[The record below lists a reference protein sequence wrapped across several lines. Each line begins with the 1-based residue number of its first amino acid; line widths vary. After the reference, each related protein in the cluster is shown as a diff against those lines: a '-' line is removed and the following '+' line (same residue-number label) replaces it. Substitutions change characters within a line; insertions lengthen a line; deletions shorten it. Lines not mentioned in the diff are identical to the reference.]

1 MAAASPAPAP
11 TALRAGLLGLA
22 FVAGV
27 ALVAAT
33 FGDVIVVDGTGGRR
47 LAASTGLDRHGPAF
61 LLLAAGC
68 FVLGTLAWRGVRIAA
83 TGLVVVG
90 LAALLIVVTG
100 DVGDLRTTG
109 RIAGV
114 PDATTAA
121 GPGFYLA
128 SLGGVLAVLA
138 GGGLL
143 LTGAPASRAGAV
155 PARHT

>member
-1 MAAASPAPAP
+1 MAATSPTPGAAPGGGAV
-11 TALRAGLLGLA
+11 RAGLLGLA
-22 FVAGV
+22 FLAGI

-33 FGDVIVVDGTGGRR
+33 FGDVIVVDGAAGRR

-68 FVLGTLAWRGVRIAA
+68 FALGWLAWRGTRIAA

-90 LAALLIVVTG
+90 LTVILIVVTG
-100 DVGDLRTTG
+100 DVGDLHTTG
-109 RIAGV
+109 RIAGIA
-114 PDATTAA
+114 DATTAA
-121 GPGFYLA
+121 GTGFYLA

-143 LTGAPASRAGAV
+143 LAGSPAGTRQ
-155 PARHT
+155 T